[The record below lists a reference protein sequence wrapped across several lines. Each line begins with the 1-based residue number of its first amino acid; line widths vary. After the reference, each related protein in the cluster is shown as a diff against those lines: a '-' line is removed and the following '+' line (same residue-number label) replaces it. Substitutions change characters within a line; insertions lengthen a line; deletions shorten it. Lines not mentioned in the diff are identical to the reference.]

1 MVTQQQCYVSEGSD
15 SEIVDCCNHRSA
27 QLRCGSTN
35 PFTTLQ
41 TCSKKNNG
49 VIERSDNAAVSAG
62 FTPSLQSNF
71 TVDHSNELSNL
82 STNGSNIHR
91 HTHKKKHDNHLAV
104 KIITPIVTCVV
115 LLTALY
121 FLYRFWKR
129 RQEKMKEEE
138 ENESSAME
146 MGDMARREEQTQ
158 SNTKLPTT
166 TTMGIL
172 SRKDSTGRT
181 AFTRPRRA
189 PFPPP
194 ASPPPD
200 RPLPPLPAWVPRPL
214 TATGAGRSTEIPP
227 QWPLTDGVNVSRPAT
242 SGASGPRHTPR

>member
-1 MVTQQQCYVSEGSD
+1 MVTQQQCHVSEGSD
-15 SEIVDCCNHRSA
+15 SEIVDCCNYRGA
-27 QLRCGSTN
+27 QLCSGSTN

-41 TCSKKNNG
+41 TRPRRDNG
-49 VIERSDNAAVSAG
+49 VIERSDKAAVSAA
-62 FTPSLQSNF
+62 FDPFLQANF
-71 TVDHSNELSNL
+71 TVDHSNELNKFSA
-82 STNGSNIHR
+82 NGSNIHR
-91 HTHKKKHDNHLAV
+91 HRHKKKPHNHLAV
-104 KIITPIVTCVV
+104 KIIVPIVSCVA

-121 FLYRFWKR
+121 FLYRLWKN
-129 RQEKMKEEE
+129 RQENMKEEE

-158 SNTKLPTT
+158 GNTKPPTT

-172 SRKDSTGRT
+172 SRQDSAART

-214 TATGAGRSTEIPP
+214 TATGGGRSTETPP
-227 QWPLTDGVNVSRPAT
+227 QWPLTDGADVSRPAT

>member
-15 SEIVDCCNHRSA
+15 SEIVDCCQYTGA
-27 QLRCGSTN
+27 QFCCGSTN

-41 TCSKKNNG
+41 ICPEKDNG
-49 VIERSDNAAVSAG
+49 VIELSDNAAVSTG

-71 TVDHSNELSNL
+71 TIDHSNELNKF

-91 HTHKKKHDNHLAV
+91 HRHKTKPDNHLAV
-104 KIITPIVTCVV
+104 KIIVPIVVCVV

-129 RQEKMKEEE
+129 RQDKMKKEEE
-138 ENESSAME
+138 ETGMSAME

-158 SNTKLPTT
+158 GNNKPPTT

-172 SRKDSTGRT
+172 SRQGSAAST
-181 AFTRPRRA
+181 AFTHPRRA

-214 TATGAGRSTEIPP
+214 TATGDGRSTP
-227 QWPLTDGVNVSRPAT
+227 QWPLTDGANVSRPAT